1 MNDVQKKE
9 NKRNIIYTQ
18 SFNNK
23 LVIGERKDING
34 RRALEVKNHQKVDY
48 IFAED
53 LVKMLFS
60 PL

>member
-1 MNDVQKKE
+1 MNDVP
-9 NKRNIIYTQ
+9 KREKRRSIIYTQ
-18 SFNNK
+18 SFTNR
-23 LVIGERKDING
+23 LVIGELKDING

-48 IFAED
+48 IYAED